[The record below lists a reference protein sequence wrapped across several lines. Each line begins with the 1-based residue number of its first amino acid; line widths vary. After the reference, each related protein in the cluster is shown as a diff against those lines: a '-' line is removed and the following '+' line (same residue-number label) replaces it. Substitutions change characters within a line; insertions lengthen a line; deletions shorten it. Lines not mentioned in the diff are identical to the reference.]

1 MKGGNKMKMKI
12 KELKGILE
20 EHEKYLLNEE
30 DGSRADLSD
39 EDLSY
44 VDLTGKNL
52 SGANLKFADLYGA
65 DLKDTNLSGADL
77 TGADLTG
84 ANLNGADLSD
94 ADLSYANLRGSNLS
108 GANLRNADLYDAD
121 LRVANLRDADLSGA
135 DLSDALLNNADL
147 SGAEGLLS
155 QIDYL
160 SEHFEKTYAGIFVYK
175 TFEGGYTKPNK
186 WPITKGLI
194 ITENVNFTR
203 TQMDGCGVSVNTLEI
218 SRQECQFSQLDI
230 WKCLIK
236 YEWLPGVCVPYSTD
250 GNIRAEKIQ
259 LLEKI

>member
-1 MKGGNKMKMKI
+1 MKI
-12 KELKGILE
+12 KELKVILE

-44 VDLTGKNL
+44 VDLTGVIFI
-52 SGANLKFADLYGA
+52 GANLKFADLYGA

-77 TGADLTG
+77 TGADLRG
-84 ANLNGADLSD
+84 ANLSGADLTSV
-94 ADLSYANLRGSNLS
+94 DLSYTNLRGANLI

-121 LRVANLRDADLSGA
+121 LRVANLRVADLTGA

-175 TFEGGYTKPNK
+175 TFEGRYTKPNK
-186 WPITKGLI
+186 WAIAKGFI

-203 TQMDGCGVSVNTLEI
+203 TQMDGCGVNVNTLEI
-218 SRQECQFSQLDI
+218 SRQECQFNQLDI

>member
-1 MKGGNKMKMKI
+1 MKGGNKMKMTMEK
-12 KELKGILE
+12 LQSILE

-84 ANLNGADLSD
+84 ANLNGADLTG
-94 ADLSYANLRGSNLS
+94 AELSHSI
-108 GANLRNADLYDAD
+108 
-121 LRVANLRDADLSGA
+121 
-135 DLSDALLNNADL
+135 LNNADL